1 MADYIIVLFKNKERY
16 KIIKNYKTYK
26 KSLDFFNKEIQK
38 SNDVVFN
45 IQTENGKT
53 VKYEIGL
60 LEKNSKKLTPIYKID
75 ELGRNIPIELND
87 PEYSILKIEDYKFDE
102 KIFDLNKKKRVDSSK
117 FIKLITQGNE
127 LKLISK
133 LNNKIIVQ
141 IDENF
146 SLYSLKSSSDSERFL
161 DALERHIIN
170 LNKRNCLI
178 VKDSSRE
185 QRKYMYDILSNLGY
199 NKGMLY
205 RKSTTHSKDK

>member
-87 PEYSILKIEDYKFDE
+87 PEYSMLKIEDYKFDE